1 MALDATRLEN
11 RFISLFRSISKQLYP
26 NVVKKVDVRE
36 VTKDDGT
43 VDHEITEERGP
54 LEIEDQYLVPLARA
68 MAQAVVE
75 EITAGAEVDDTDAV
89 SGGTWRVS

>member
-11 RFISLFRSISKQLYP
+11 RFISIFRSTVKQLYP

-36 VTKDDGT
+36 IKKEDGT
-43 VDHEITEERGP
+43 LDHEITEERGP

-75 EITAGAEVDDTDAV
+75 EITAGAEVDDTDPTN
-89 SGGTWRVS
+89 GGTWRVS